1 MNYFLFSTRLLLVFA
16 LVILSTR
23 SVSSQIAIGYH
34 PFQSVL
40 SVSSTTEKSFWL
52 DYKLETNSFLSN
64 INMEFS
70 PKYNVRMS
78 ERVNYYL
85 GAGISIN
92 PLNGASDLPVTNGY
106 FFDCGAR
113 IKPLSE
119 DRNVQ
124 IIFELSP
131 YVNREFSGGSLRT
144 RLGIGYNFN

>member
-1 MNYFLFSTRLLLVFA
+1 
-16 LVILSTR
+16 
-23 SVSSQIAIGYH
+23 
-34 PFQSVL
+34 
-40 SVSSTTEKSFWL
+40 
-52 DYKLETNSFLSN
+52 
-64 INMEFS
+64 MEFS

-106 FFDCGAR
+106 FFDCGVR

>member
-1 MNYFLFSTRLLLVFA
+1 MNCILFGTRLLLISVFSLFSFHKA
-16 LVILSTR
+16 
-23 SVSSQIAIGYH
+23 SSQIALGYH

-40 SVSSTTEKSFWL
+40 SVSSNTEKSLWL

-64 INMEFS
+64 LNMEFS

-78 ERVNYYL
+78 ERVNYYI
-85 GAGISIN
+85 GVGISIN
-92 PLNGASDLPVTNGY
+92 PLNSASDLPVTNGY

-124 IIFELSP
+124 LIFELSP